1 MEMINLLKL
10 EANSSVALISCA
22 RKVSN
27 QEVKFSMD
35 LLKSWDLKLY
45 CGKNI
50 FAQDH
55 QFAGSISQ
63 RAEDLQWALDDSSI
77 KAIFFVRGGYGS
89 VQIIDH
95 INWSK
100 FKETP
105 KWLIGFSDVTVF
117 HSHIHQNIQVPTL
130 HAPMPI
136 TFSKNNP
143 NCLSMLKQILF
154 GNKVLYKL
162 APHPLNKLG
171 KAEGEIV
178 GGNLSILYS
187 LLGSES
193 QVNTQGKILFI
204 EDLDE
209 YLYHIDRMM
218 QALLRSGMLGGLN
231 GLIVGGMSEMK
242 DNHIP
247 FGKNAEQIIRET
259 VANFKFP
266 VAFGFPAGH
275 ITDNQPLILGTNAV
289 LCVEENKVFLK

>member
-10 EANSSVALISCA
+10 EPNSSVALISCA
-22 RKVSN
+22 RKVSSG
-27 QEVKFSMD
+27 EVNFSLD
-35 LLKSWDLKLY
+35 LLKYWGLKLH
-45 CGKNI
+45 CGKNL

-63 RAEDLQWALDDSSI
+63 RTEDLQWALDDSSI

-105 KWLIGFSDVTVF
+105 KWLIGFSDITVF
-117 HSHIHQNIQVPTL
+117 HSHIHQNIQAPTL
-130 HAPMPI
+130 HAPMPV

-154 GNKVLYKL
+154 GEKVLYEL
-162 APHPLNKLG
+162 TPHPLNKLG
-171 KAEGEIV
+171 QAEGEIV
-178 GGNLSILYS
+178 GGNLSILFS

-193 QVNTQGKILFI
+193 QLNTQGKILFI

-218 QALLRSGMLGGLN
+218 QALLRAGMLEGLN
-231 GLIVGGMSEMK
+231 GLIVGSMSEMK

-247 FGKNAEQIIRET
+247 FGKNAEEIIKAT

-275 ITDNQPLILGTNAV
+275 VKDNQPLILGTNAV
-289 LCVEENKVFLK
+289 LCVEENKVLLK